1 MIVLLRLLRHP
12 WTLRAKAFC
21 ALTRRC
27 WIPGGIRWATGM
39 FTCGT
44 CTSAPGQSAKE
55 QLTIHEK
62 EASPVLKFEHARI
75 ERPRRR
81 QDKMKAKKRIR
92 PFRHFFAAAA
102 AILLFANVALA
113 GPPLICHAFEI
124 GQAKSLPLASNSWNL
139 SGSENYDTKNLAG
152 DTLEILKPDTPVL
165 VRMETLRRATLYAR
179 KDPLVAK
186 ELLARLHARAT
197 AAESA
202 GHPDALAWFD
212 AGYLV
217 ETYKQWLG
225 QNLPH
230 MTDGMRTDPNPAAG
244 VDGYALV
251 KKAIALR
258 GDDAQMEF
266 AAALIT
272 LSGPR
277 EEHAQHAQKAIA
289 GAKMDALLAQNLATH
304 FLGGKEQTVA
314 EMLAKGST
322 RSAP

>member
-1 MIVLLRLLRHP
+1 
-12 WTLRAKAFC
+12 
-21 ALTRRC
+21 
-27 WIPGGIRWATGM
+27 
-39 FTCGT
+39 
-44 CTSAPGQSAKE
+44 
-55 QLTIHEK
+55 
-62 EASPVLKFEHARI
+62 
-75 ERPRRR
+75 
-81 QDKMKAKKRIR
+81 MKAAQQNHSSR
-92 PFRHFFAAAA
+92 FALVLV
-102 AILLFANVALA
+102 IITLCFATFALA

-139 SGSENYDTKNLAG
+139 SGSENYDTKNLAN
-152 DTLEILKPDTPVL
+152 DTLEILQPDTPVL

-179 KDPLVAK
+179 RDPLAAK
-186 ELLARLHARAT
+186 ALLAKLHARAT
-197 AAESA
+197 SAESS

-230 MTDGMRTDPNPAAG
+230 MTDGMRMDPNPAEG
-244 VDGYALV
+244 VDGYAMI
-251 KKAIALR
+251 KKAIELRGAALK

-289 GAKMDALLAQNLATH
+289 GAKTDTQLAQNLATH
-304 FLGGKEQTVA
+304 FMGPKDPTVS
-314 EMLAKGST
+314 EMLAKNLAT
-322 RSAP
+322 K